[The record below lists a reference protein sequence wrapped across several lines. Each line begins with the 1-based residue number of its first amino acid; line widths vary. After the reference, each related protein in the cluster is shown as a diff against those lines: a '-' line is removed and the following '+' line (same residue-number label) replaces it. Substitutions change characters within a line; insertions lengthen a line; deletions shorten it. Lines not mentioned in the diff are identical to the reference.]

1 MSTFSKTGQIKFY
14 IAFVFLLF
22 LKIFF
27 VFLKILFNKKIN
39 NMLDLKFVRDN
50 IELVNTNVK
59 NKNEKVDV
67 TEITLLDEKRRSLIA
82 DVESLK
88 MQRNNASK
96 EIAAMKSANQDAE
109 TKIAEMKAVSD
120 TIKEKDDALKQ
131 IEDRIHFIQIRIPNM
146 LHPSV
151 PIGKDASNNL
161 EIRRWGEFKN
171 ENKKDHIE
179 IAKEL
184 NILDFDRGAKV
195 TGAGFAFY
203 VGKGAKLE
211 RALINFFLETHLDNH
226 GYTELM
232 PPFVVNRNS
241 MFGTGQL
248 PKMEEDMY
256 HFPTDDLFLI
266 PTAEV
271 PLTNFHNGEM
281 LKNEHL
287 PIKYCGYSPCFRR
300 EAGSYG
306 KDTRGFL
313 RVHQF
318 NKVELVN
325 FSLPEDSD
333 NRLDGMVMEVENILQ
348 ALKLPYRIV
357 LLCSGD
363 TSFCSAKTFDFE
375 VWAEGEKQFLECS
388 SCSNFEAFQARRA
401 NIRFKR
407 KGDSKPEFIHTLNG
421 SGLAT
426 SRIMVA
432 MLENNYRDGVFY
444 VPDVLQK
451 FCGFDKIEK

>member
-1 MSTFSKTGQIKFY
+1 
-14 IAFVFLLF
+14 
-22 LKIFF
+22 
-27 VFLKILFNKKIN
+27 
-39 NMLDLKFVRDN
+39 MLDLKFVREN
-50 IELVNTNVK
+50 IELVNANSK
-59 NKNEKVDV
+59 NKNEKTDV
-67 TEITLLDEKRRSLIA
+67 TEIALLDEKRRTIIA
-82 DVESLK
+82 EVEALK

-96 EIAAMKSANQDAE
+96 EIAVLKSANKDA
-109 TKIAEMKAVSD
+109 TTMISEMKKVSD
-120 TIKEKDDALKQ
+120 TIKEKDDALNE
-131 IEDRIHFIQIRIPNM
+131 IENDIQTILTKLPNM
-146 LHPSV
+146 LHTSV
-151 PIGKDASNNL
+151 PIGKDANANV
-161 EIRRWGEFKN
+161 EIRSWGEFKN
-171 ENKKDHIE
+171 EDKKDHIE

-184 NILDFDRGAKV
+184 NILDFDRGSKV

-211 RALINFFLETHLDNH
+211 RALINFFLETHINNH
-226 GYTELM
+226 SYTELM

-248 PKMEEDMY
+248 PKMTDDMY
-256 HFPTDDLFLI
+256 HFADDDLFLI

-271 PLTNFHNGEM
+271 PLTNFYNGEM
-281 LKNEHL
+281 LKFESL
-287 PIKYCGYSPCFRR
+287 PIKFCGYSPCFRR

-325 FSLPEDSD
+325 FSLPEESY
-333 NRLDGMVMEVENILQ
+333 NRLEGMVVEVENILQ
-348 ALKLPYRIV
+348 ALKLPYRIM

-363 TSFCSAKTFDFE
+363 TSFCSAKTYDFE

-432 MLENNYRDGVFY
+432 MLENNYKDGVFS
-444 VPDVLQK
+444 VPEVLQD
-451 FCGFDKIEK
+451 FCGFDKISSCS

>member
-1 MSTFSKTGQIKFY
+1 
-14 IAFVFLLF
+14 
-22 LKIFF
+22 
-27 VFLKILFNKKIN
+27 
-39 NMLDLKFVRDN
+39 MLDLKFVREN
-50 IELVNTNVK
+50 IEFVSNNIK
-59 NKNEKVDV
+59 NKNEKADA
-67 TEITLLDEKRRSLIA
+67 TEITRLDEKRRILIA
-82 DVESLK
+82 ETETLK

-96 EIAAMKSANQDAE
+96 EIATLKSNKQDAE
-109 TKIAEMKAVSD
+109 AKIVEMKKVSD
-120 TIKEKDDALKQ
+120 IIKEKDDALNE
-131 IEDRIHFIQIRIPNM
+131 IENDIHDILIRIPNI
-146 LHPSV
+146 LHSSV
-151 PIGKDASNNL
+151 PVGKDSSNNV
-161 EIRRWGEFKN
+161 EIRQWGEFKN

-195 TGAGFAFY
+195 TGTGFAFY

-211 RALINFFLETHLDNH
+211 RALINFFLQTHLDNH
-226 GYTELM
+226 EYTELM

-248 PKMEEDMY
+248 PKLSDDMY
-256 HFPTDDLFLI
+256 HFADDDLFLI

-271 PLTNFHNGEM
+271 PLTNFYNGEM
-281 LKNEHL
+281 LKIENL
-287 PIKYCGYSPCFRR
+287 PIKFCGYSPCFRR

-325 FSLPEDSD
+325 FSLPEDSYD
-333 NRLDGMVMEVENILQ
+333 MLEKMVSDVENILQ
-348 ALKLPYRIV
+348 ALELPYRIM

-363 TSFCSAKTFDFE
+363 TSFGSAKTYDFE

-388 SCSNFEAFQARRA
+388 SCSNFETFQARRA

-407 KGDSKPEFIHTLNG
+407 KGDAKPEYIHTLNG

-432 MLENNYRDGVFY
+432 MLENNYTDGVFY
-444 VPDVLQK
+444 VPEVLQD
-451 FCGFDKIEK
+451 FCSFDKIER

>member
-1 MSTFSKTGQIKFY
+1 
-14 IAFVFLLF
+14 
-22 LKIFF
+22 
-27 VFLKILFNKKIN
+27 
-39 NMLDLKFVRDN
+39 MLDLKFVRDN
-50 IELVNTNVK
+50 IDLVNTNIK
-59 NKNEKVDV
+59 NKNEHSNASD
-67 TEITLLDEKRRSLIA
+67 ITKLDEKRRNLIQEA
-82 DVESLK
+82 ENLK
-88 MQRNNASK
+88 NQRNTASK
-96 EIAAMKSANQDAE
+96 EIAELKSQKQNADA
-109 TKIAEMKAVSD
+109 KIAEMKQVSD
-120 TIKEKDDALKQ
+120 KIKLLDDDLRA
-131 IEDRIHFIQIRIPNM
+131 IEDQIQAVLNTIPNM
-146 LHPSV
+146 LHTSV
-151 PIGKDASNNL
+151 PIGKSADDNPVQR
-161 EIRRWGEFKN
+161 IWGDVKMEDKKN
-171 ENKKDHIE
+171 HIE

-184 NILDFDRGAKV
+184 NILDFERGAKV

-211 RALINFFLETHLDNH
+211 RSLIHLFLALHTTNH

-241 MFGTGQL
+241 MYGTGQL
-248 PKMEEDMY
+248 PKMAEDMY
-256 HFPTDDLFLI
+256 HCTEDDLFLI

-271 PLTNFHNGEM
+271 PLTNFYNGEM
-281 LKNEHL
+281 LKVEDI
-287 PIKYCGYSPCFRR
+287 PIKICGYSPCFRR

-325 FSLPEDSD
+325 FSLPENSYE
-333 NRLDGMVMEVENILQ
+333 RLEGMVGEVENVLK
-348 ALKLPYRIV
+348 ALKLTYRVI

-363 TSFCSAKTFDFE
+363 TSFSSAKTYDLE
-375 VWAEGEKQFLECS
+375 VWAEGEKQWLECS

-407 KGDSKPEFIHTLNG
+407 TGDSKPEFVHTLNG

-432 MLENNYRDGVFY
+432 LIENYYSDGVLHI
-444 VPDVLQK
+444 PEVLQP
-451 FCGFDKIEK
+451 FCGFDKIERA